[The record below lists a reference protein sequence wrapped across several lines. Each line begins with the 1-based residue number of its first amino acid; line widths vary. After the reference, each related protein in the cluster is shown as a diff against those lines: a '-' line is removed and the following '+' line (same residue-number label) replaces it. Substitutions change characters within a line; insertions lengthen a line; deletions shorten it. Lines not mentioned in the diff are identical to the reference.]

1 MSCKT
6 TFFCAIYRTFVV
18 MKKVIVMGASS
29 GMGQALATLLY
40 KDGWI
45 VGVAARRIEEMEQWK
60 LEQQQLNPSTTAMD
74 GQDNERIFTAQI
86 DVCAPEAPQTL
97 LDLIHR
103 MGGIDLYIHASGI
116 GRQNP
121 ELQEDIELNTV
132 ETNGVGFTR
141 MIGTAYRY
149 MAVNGGGQIAV
160 ISSIAGV
167 KGLGAAPAYSATKAL
182 QNTYIQALEQLANN
196 KSLKIRFTD
205 LRPGFVD
212 TALLKG
218 GDYPMMMNPQTVARH
233 MLKAIYRKRHVC
245 IIDWKWRI
253 LVSLWQWLPRCVWRH
268 FRLVK

>member
-6 TFFCAIYRTFVV
+6 TFFCAIYRTFVE

-40 KDGWI
+40 KDGWK
-45 VGVAARRIEEMEQWK
+45 VGVAARRINEMEQWK
-60 LEQQQLNPSTTAMD
+60 LEQQQLNPSTTTKD
-74 GQDNERIFTAQI
+74 GQGDERIFTAQ
-86 DVCAPEAPQTL
+86 
-97 LDLIHR
+97 IHR

-141 MIGTAYRY
+141 MIGTIYRY

-196 KSLKIRFTD
+196 KNLKIRFTD

-218 GDYPMMMNPQTVARH
+218 GDYPMMMNPQMVARH

-253 LVSLWQWLPRCVWRH
+253 LVSLWHCLPRCVWRH